1 MTEFENVKS
10 AFTTSSKFTIFFG
23 LLYILL
29 ALFLE
34 PTSFSNLIAFNFMPF
49 SLILFVNYRK
59 KHNPLYQL
67 DYVSR
72 KKILKHYYLFEPKM
86 WMSFASLAVI
96 ALVIVGFYFLVR
108 DFMQA
113 GLIGLGLLLFLY
125 GTISLIFTHRMTPSF
140 R

>member
-10 AFTTSSKFTIFFG
+10 AFTTSSVFFIFFG

-29 ALFLE
+29 GIFLE
-34 PTSFSNLIAFNFMPF
+34 LTNFSYLITCTFMPS
-49 SLILFVNYRK
+49 SLILFVNHRK

-96 ALVIVGFYFLVR
+96 ALVIVGFYYLVR

-113 GLIGLGLLLFLY
+113 VLMGLGLLLFLN
-125 GTISLIFTHRMTPSF
+125 GMISLIFTHRMTPSF